1 MKKIVLTLVLS
12 LGLANATYAAAPEQA
27 TKQADSN
34 AVIAWMKANPK
45 KATALIASVLV
56 VAASGT
62 VYYNRNKAC
71 IKPRLDSA
79 KDGLMSAKTKV
90 VDKANAT
97 YESAK
102 AHPYITAAI
111 VTSTLAVA
119 GLVTYDLTRD
129 ESKLKKLAKSIRK
142 ALCGEDV
149 EIVA

>member
-1 MKKIVLTLVLS
+1 MKKIALTLVLS
-12 LGLANATYAAAPEQA
+12 LGLANASYAAAPEQA
-27 TKQADSN
+27 TTQADSN

-56 VAASGT
+56 VSSAAGIYAARET
-62 VYYNRNKAC
+62 DFV
-71 IKPRLDSA
+71 KPKLEKA
-79 KDGLMSAKTKV
+79 KDGLKSAKAKV
-90 VDKANAT
+90 IDRAKVT

-142 ALCGEDV
+142 ALCGEEA